1 MNLNISLNPYY
12 LYSISSLLIL
22 VLYSL
27 GWSDLYPEISLM
39 TKCFFIIS
47 SIVSLIFGY
56 LFDKKFVK
64 SKSDEIIFSNNKV
77 ENKSYLNIKNITIA
91 ILIANVVEF
100 IYSGAIPFVEIAIL
114 KNDYLYLEYGGIPT
128 FHVILFTFNA
138 FFAVFIFHRLLIE
151 NKRSYIIYFIL
162 NLLPSA
168 LTYNRGMLMMIGIS
182 CVSVFVLEKWE
193 GLLHIKRI
201 VILAIL
207 GIIFI
212 YFFGIAG
219 NIRSNSTYDIDVK
232 PADSRYIMM
241 VGEAS
246 KEFRH
251 SIIPK
256 PMFWGYIYMTSP
268 LANFETNV
276 NYYENANLDIDSVG
290 KFINKSIIPDFISK
304 RIDGFFDYDYDKVK
318 QVSPNL
324 TVSSFLS
331 DAFVNLGWIG
341 VIAIFVYFI
350 VLVWIYRFL
359 LGENS
364 SFLITGMSILN
375 TITMLNFFSNM
386 FTFSGLSFQLIYPVI
401 FTMIYKEGY
410 WRDLSRKLKNLI
422 NFKRRL

>member
-47 SIVSLIFGY
+47 SIISLIFGY

-64 SKSDEIIFSNNKV
+64 SKSDEIIFSNKKV

-232 PADSRYIMM
+232 STDSRYIMM

-251 SIIPK
+251 SIIPN

-290 KFINKSIIPDFISK
+290 KFINKSIMPDFISK
-304 RIDGFFDYDYDKVK
+304 RIDGFFDYDYDEVK

-422 NFKRRL
+422 NFNGRL